1 MKRFLL
7 LLVVLALAGVGAWW
21 FEQWSW
27 AQPGPAQSYKV
38 VMVEPGDHVAVI
50 AQHLAEAGVIS
61 NADLF
66 RLGLRIRNLQGTLK
80 AGEYGFPAHLS
91 MADVAGIVASGKSI
105 QHKLTAAEGLTSK
118 MIYDLVVADK
128 VLVGDAGAV
137 PDEGTLLPETY
148 LFTRGT
154 TRAELLKRMAKAR
167 DKLLDKLWATRA
179 GALPLKS
186 RAEAITLASI
196 VEKETA
202 IPEERRHVASVFVN
216 RLKLGM
222 KLQSDPTIIYDV
234 TGGYPLG
241 RGIRESELKRAS
253 PHNTYAIPGLP
264 PTPIC
269 NPGRDAIAAVL
280 DPATSND
287 LYFVAN
293 GTGGHAFS
301 ATDAEQNRNVAAWRK
316 IEQQQKHVD
325 PLPLPQL
332 RK

>member
-1 MKRFLL
+1 
-7 LLVVLALAGVGAWW
+7 
-21 FEQWSW
+21 
-27 AQPGPAQSYKV
+27 
-38 VMVEPGDHVAVI
+38 MVAPGDHVAVI
-50 AQHLAEAGVIS
+50 AQHLAEAGVVS

-66 RLGLRIRNLQGTLK
+66 RIGLRIRNLQGDLK
-80 AGEYGFPAHLS
+80 AGEYAFPAHAS
-91 MADVAGIVASGKSI
+91 MADVAGIVAGGKSI

-118 MIYDLVVADK
+118 MIYDIVVADK
-128 VLVGDAGAV
+128 VLTGDAGAV

-167 DKLLDKLWATRA
+167 DKLLDRLWAARA
-179 GALPLKS
+179 GGLPVKT
-186 RAEAITLASI
+186 RQDAVTLASI

-202 IPEERRHVASVFVN
+202 IPEERRHVAAVFVN

-253 PHNTYAIPGLP
+253 PHNTYVIPGLP
-264 PTPIC
+264 PTPIS
-269 NPGRDAIAAVL
+269 NPGRDSIAAVL
-280 DPATSND
+280 NPAASND

-293 GTGGHAFS
+293 GKGGHVFS
-301 ATDAEQNRNVAAWRK
+301 ASDAEQNKNVAAWRR
-316 IEQQQKHVD
+316 IEQLQKQLV
-325 PLPLPQL
+325 PLPLPEL

>member
-1 MKRFLL
+1 
-7 LLVVLALAGVGAWW
+7 
-21 FEQWSW
+21 
-27 AQPGPAQSYKV
+27 
-38 VMVEPGDHVAVI
+38 MVKPGDHVATI

-66 RLGLRIRNLQGTLK
+66 RLGLRIRSLQGTLK
-80 AGEYGFPAHLS
+80 AGEYGFPAHVS

-118 MIYDLVVADK
+118 MIYDIVKADK

-137 PDEGTLLPETY
+137 PEEGTLLPETY

-154 TRAELLKRMAKAR
+154 TRAEMLKRMAKAR
-167 DKLLDKLWATRA
+167 DKLLARIWPARA
-179 GALPLKS
+179 ANLPIKS
-186 RAEAITLASI
+186 RQDAVTLASI

-202 IPEERRHVASVFVN
+202 IAAERRHVASVFVN
-216 RLKLGM
+216 RLRLGM

-253 PHNTYAIPGLP
+253 PHNTYAIAGLP

-269 NPGRDAIAAVL
+269 NPGRDSLEAVL
-280 DPATSND
+280 NPAVSND
-287 LYFVAN
+287 LYFVAD
-293 GTGGHAFS
+293 GTGGHVFS
-301 ATDAEQNRNVAAWRK
+301 ATDAEQSRNVAAWRK
-316 IEQQQKHVD
+316 IEQQQKQPA
-325 PLPLPQL
+325 PLPPPRL